1 MLGPT
6 PGSASNAK
14 ARRLVEM
21 TAAYRPLVGVP
32 DEFIGA
38 DGRPRGHWLEFFDKL
53 AGLGSDDIARRFE
66 TIERNIR
73 EQGVS
78 YRAYGETVDR
88 IWPLSHM
95 PLLISEQDWAV
106 IEAGVTQRAEVFEG
120 LLEDLYSNGELISGG
135 HLPAAAV
142 TGSADFLRP
151 MIGVRPRG
159 GRYLSLYAA
168 DLGRGPDGQ
177 WWVLND
183 RAQAPSGLGYAL
195 ENRLNLSR
203 AFQSIYREMN
213 VRRLAPFFQD
223 FRAGLAAL
231 AHRSEPRICLHTPG
245 PYSETYYEQAYL
257 ARYLGFVLVE
267 GGDLVARDGLVHVR
281 TIAGLKRADVIWR
294 RIDSDFAD
302 PLELKSGSQ
311 LGVPGLVETIRQGNV
326 AVANALGAGV
336 AETPALLG
344 FMANIGG
351 RLLGEKLILP
361 TIATWWCGQEAE
373 REYVLARLQ
382 DMAISPAFGPS
393 TSRTVFGRSVVAGEL
408 TEKRRAQLAAAIRER
423 GADFV
428 GQEVVRLS
436 TTPVWVDNKLEPR
449 PFVLRVYAAMGPDGK
464 FEVMPGG
471 FCRISDRLDSRAV
484 AMGQGVQTSDVWIA
498 GSRPVEPTTLLP
510 RGDSVSIRRIM
521 GNLPSRAADNL
532 FWLGRYIER
541 AEATLR
547 LVRCLARRAIE
558 NEDMYQEGAAT
569 TLRLRKLLIEW
580 GAVPAKTK
588 SALTPQAFINAA
600 MFNVDEYGSAV
611 SLARASQRT
620 ASAIRERLSGDTWRI
635 IVDLSQKLED
645 GQVPLDEPEILELSE
660 SALQAV
666 ASISGLAQENMN
678 RVAGWRFLE
687 IGRRLERGVNS
698 CRFVRAFGMEQA
710 RAADFDVLLDLID
723 SQITYRS
730 RYIVGVA
737 PYPVRDMALLDPYN
751 PRSVAFQTERLA
763 EHIATLPVLK
773 FDGMLEAPNRI
784 AIEVNADLATKVAS
798 CISTEFVLS
807 VERRLMGLADAVA
820 TRYFLQGANAG
831 RAEKQ
836 LGLA

>member
-21 TAAYRPLVGVP
+21 TAAYRPLDGAP

-38 DGRPRGHWLEFFDKL
+38 DGRPRGHWLEFFDKM

-66 TIERNIR
+66 AIERNIR

-88 IWPLSHM
+88 TWPLSHM

-106 IEAGVTQRAEVFEG
+106 IEAGVTQRAEAFEG
-120 LLEDLYSNGELISGG
+120 LLADLYGKGELVSEGF
-135 HLPAAAV
+135 LPAAAV
-142 TGSADFLRP
+142 TGSADFLHP
-151 MIGVRPRG
+151 MVGIKPRG

-183 RAQAPSGLGYAL
+183 RTQAPSGLGYAL

-203 AFQSIYREMN
+203 AFQTIYRDMN
-213 VRRLAPFFQD
+213 VRRLAPFFQA
-223 FRAGLAAL
+223 FRAGLAEL
-231 AHRSEPRICLHTPG
+231 ASRSEPRICLHTPG

-267 GGDLVARDGLVHVR
+267 GADLVARDGLAHVR
-281 TIAGLKRADVIWR
+281 TIAGMKRADVIWR
-294 RIDSDFAD
+294 RIDADFAD
-302 PLELKSGSQ
+302 PLELKGGSQ

-344 FMANIGG
+344 FMTSIAGH
-351 RLLGEKLILP
+351 LLGEKMILP

-373 REYVLARLQ
+373 REYVLDRLQ
-382 DMAISPAFGPS
+382 DMAIAPAFGAS
-393 TSRTVFGRSVVAGEL
+393 TSRTLLGRSVVAGEL
-408 TEKRRAQLAAAIRER
+408 TNEQRDKLANAIRER

-436 TTPVWVDNKLEPR
+436 TTPVWVDNRLEPR

-464 FEVMPGG
+464 FQVMPGG
-471 FCRISDRLDSRAV
+471 FCRISDRVDSRAL

-547 LVRCLARRAIE
+547 LIRCLTRRAIE
-558 NEDMYQEGAAT
+558 NEDMFPEGAAT
-569 TLRLRKLLIEW
+569 TQRLRKLLADW
-580 GAVPAKTK
+580 GAVPAKLK
-588 SALTPQAFINAA
+588 APLTPQGFLNAA

-620 ASAIRERLSGDTWRI
+620 ASVIRERLSSDTWRI
-635 IVDLSQKLED
+635 VVDLSQKLED
-645 GQVPLDEPEILELSE
+645 GRVPLDEPEILELTDG
-660 SALQAV
+660 ALQAL

-687 IGRRLERGVNS
+687 IGRRLERGVNA
-698 CRFVRAFGMEQA
+698 CRFIRAFGMEQA
-710 RAADFDVLLDLID
+710 RVADFDVLLDLID

-730 RYIVGVA
+730 RYIAGVA

-751 PRSVAFQTERLA
+751 PRSVAFQTARLT

-773 FDGMLEAPNRI
+773 LDGMLEPPNRI
-784 AIEVNADLATKVAS
+784 AIEVNADLATKVAA
-798 CISTEFVLS
+798 CITAEFVIS

-820 TRYFLQGANAG
+820 ARYFLQGAHAAQ
-831 RAEKQ
+831 AEKQ
-836 LGLA
+836 VGLA

>member
-21 TAAYRPLVGVP
+21 TAAYRPLDGVP
-32 DEFIGA
+32 DEFIGP
-38 DGRPRGHWLEFFDKL
+38 DGRPRGHWLEFFDKM
-53 AGLGSDDIARRFE
+53 AGLGADDVARRFE

-78 YRAYGETVDR
+78 YRAYGETVER
-88 IWPLSHM
+88 SWPLGHM
-95 PLLISEQDWAV
+95 PLLISESDWAV
-106 IEAGVTQRAEVFEG
+106 IEAGVIQRAEVFEG
-120 LLEDLYSNGELISGG
+120 LLSDLYGRGELVSDGF
-135 HLPAAAV
+135 LPAAAV

-151 MIGVRPRG
+151 MVGVKPSG
-159 GRYLSLYAA
+159 GRFLSLYAA

-183 RAQAPSGLGYAL
+183 RVQAPSGLGYAL

-203 AFQSIYREMN
+203 AFQNIYREMN
-213 VRRLAPFFQD
+213 VRRLAPFFQQ
-223 FRAGLAAL
+223 FRAGLAGL
-231 AHRSEPRICLHTPG
+231 ADRTEPRICLHTPG

-267 GGDLVARDGLVHVR
+267 GADLIARDNLLHIR

-294 RIDSDFAD
+294 RIDSDYAD
-302 PLELKSGSQ
+302 PLELNSASQ
-311 LGVPGLVETIRQGNV
+311 LGVPGLVDAIRQGNV
-326 AVANALGAGV
+326 ALANALGSGV
-336 AETPALLG
+336 AETPAMLG
-344 FMANIGG
+344 FMANLAG
-351 RLLGEKLILP
+351 RLLGEKLLLP
-361 TIATWWCGQEAE
+361 TIATWWCGQPQE
-373 REYVLARLQ
+373 RAHVLSRLN
-382 DMAISPAFGPS
+382 DMAISPAFGAS
-393 TSRTVFGRSVVAGEL
+393 NSRILFGRSQVAGEL
-408 TEKRRAQLAAAIRER
+408 SEKQRGKLAEAIRER

-436 TTPVWVDNKLEPR
+436 TMPVWVDNKLEPR
-449 PFVLRVYAAMGPDGK
+449 PFVLRVFAAVGDDGK
-464 FEVMPGG
+464 FHVMPGG
-471 FCRISDRLDSRAV
+471 FCRISARMDSRAV
-484 AMGQGVQTSDVWIA
+484 SMGQGVQTADVWIA
-498 GSRPVEPTTLLP
+498 GHSPVEPTSLLP
-510 RGDSVSIRRIM
+510 RGDNVAIRRIM

-541 AEATLR
+541 VEATLR
-547 LVRCLARRAIE
+547 LIRSLARRAIE

-569 TLRLRKLLIEW
+569 TIRLRKLLTDW
-580 GAVPAKTK
+580 GAVPGKPKT
-588 SALTPQAFINAA
+588 ALTPQAFLNAA
-600 MFNVDEYGSAV
+600 MFNVDEFGSAV
-611 SLARASQRT
+611 SLARACQRA
-620 ASAIRERLSGDTWRI
+620 ASAIRERLSSDTWRI
-635 IVDLSQKLED
+635 LVDLCQKLENARA
-645 GQVPLDEPEILELSE
+645 PLDEPEILELAESE
-660 SALQAV
+660 LQAA

-687 IGRRLERGVNS
+687 IGRRLERGVNT
-698 CRFVRAFGMEQA
+698 CRLVRCFGMEQA

-763 EHIATLPVLK
+763 EHIATLPLLRQ
-773 FDGMLEAPNRI
+773 DGMLEAPNRI
-784 AIEVNADLATKVAS
+784 AIEVSADLATKVAS
-798 CISTEFVLS
+798 CVTSEFVLS

-820 TRYFLQGANAG
+820 ARYFLQGANAT

-836 LGLA
+836 MGLA